1 MNTTQGSLVIVGAN
15 TTTPQVFF
23 NGTQVEGVKTVTVAN
38 NATVQRVVIGMDEPL
53 QSLVDAGIT
62 IKRGV

>member
-23 NGTQVEGVKTVTVAN
+23 NGAQVEGVKTITVAN
-38 NATVQRVVIGMDEPL
+38 NATVQRVVIGMEEPL
-53 QSLVDAGIT
+53 QELVDAGIT

>member
-23 NGTQVEGVKTVTVAN
+23 NGTQVEGVKTITVTH
-38 NATVQRVVIGMDEPL
+38 TDKVQRVVIGMDEPL

-62 IKRGV
+62 IKRGA

>member
-1 MNTTQGSLVIVGAN
+1 MNTAQGSLVIVGAN

-23 NGTQVEGVKTVTVAN
+23 NGTQVEGVKTITVAN
-38 NATVQRVVIGMDEPL
+38 TEKVQRVVIGMEEPL